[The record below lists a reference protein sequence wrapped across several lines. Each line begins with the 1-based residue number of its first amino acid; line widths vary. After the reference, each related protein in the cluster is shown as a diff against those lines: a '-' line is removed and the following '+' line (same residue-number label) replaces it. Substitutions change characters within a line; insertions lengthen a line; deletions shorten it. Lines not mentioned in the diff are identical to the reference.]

1 VENGRYVDVEIE
13 SNERA
18 STTMRDRIAMRL
30 SDSKESVQPRM
41 PSRLK
46 CDAGSVRASLAKRL
60 ISTKMF
66 GRGSSSGSGSGKA
79 AGGKTAVGSIS
90 VRASQRVVV
99 KAFVARHT
107 GPSGVANPGKS
118 IAQHVRYLARDG
130 VGYDG
135 TEAEFYGPE
144 GGLEREAVNDETSA
158 WAQDRHHFRLIISP
172 EQADKME
179 DLQGYVRDVMSDVAK
194 DLNEPALNWVAV
206 NHFDTDQPHAHVLIR
221 GVRAKGTALIIPRQ
235 IISHGIRG
243 RAEEHAQIL
252 LGDKSRSDAE
262 RQLYA
267 RTKANY
273 WTDIDARLSKLAQA
287 NEGVLA
293 ANELNR
299 HDTFGALARGRVI
312 HLERMGLASRAKEG
326 VLFAADMK
334 QRLDTLARSRDEIR
348 SYWDRERGNAFGQR
362 VQGRGGVSTTNMNRA
377 TATSVQTGT
386 LEIGSANDTP
396 SFNPTTNRLTT
407 ADIILAARANKTG
420 QIERLGSDVEAKLAA
435 RANHL
440 VNSGQGRVMGQ
451 GVALDATS
459 WRKLKD
465 NEINAAAREQLG
477 LSRGQI
483 SSQLSA
489 SEGKVV
495 GHIDTSLG
503 RHAIID
509 RGVSVVA
516 VLELAGAETTVGQ
529 VLGTGVGIGR

>member
-1 VENGRYVDVEIE
+1 VKNGRDIDAVNG

-18 STTMRDRIAMRL
+18 TTPLRERLTMRL
-30 SDSKESVQPRM
+30 SDSKETVQPRM

-46 CDAGSVRASLAKRL
+46 GDAGSVRASLAKRL
-60 ISTKMF
+60 INTKMF
-66 GRGSSSGSGSGKA
+66 GRGSSAGTGSGKPT
-79 AGGKTAVGSIS
+79 GGKTDVGSIS

-107 GPSGVANPGKS
+107 GPSSVANPGKS

-135 TEAEFYGPE
+135 TEAEFYGPN

-172 EQADKME
+172 EQADKMD
-179 DLQGYVRDVMSDVAK
+179 DLQGYVRDVISDVAK

-221 GVRAKGTALIIPRQ
+221 GVRAKGSALIIPRH

-273 WTDIDARLSKLAQA
+273 WTDIDARLSKLAQV

-312 HLERMGLASRAKEG
+312 HLERMGLATRAKEG
-326 VLFAADMK
+326 VIFATDMK
-334 QRLDTLARSRDEIR
+334 QRLDKLARSRDEIR
-348 SYWDRERGNAFGQR
+348 SYWDRERGHAFGQR
-362 VQGRGGVSTTNMNRA
+362 GQGQGRVSTTSMTRA
-377 TATSVQTGT
+377 TANPAQTET
-386 LEIGSANDTP
+386 LEIGSAKDNHSFDP
-396 SFNPTTNRLTT
+396 STNRLTT
-407 ADIILAARANKTG
+407 ADVILASRANTTG
-420 QIERLGSDVEAKLAA
+420 QIERLGSDVEAQLAA
-435 RANHL
+435 RASYL
-440 VNSGQGRVMGQ
+440 VKSGQGRVIGQ
-451 GVALDATS
+451 GVAFDATS

-477 LSRGQI
+477 LARGQI

-489 SEGKVV
+489 SEGKVL

-509 RGVSVVA
+509 RGVNVVA
-516 VLELAGAETTVGQ
+516 VSEIAGAEMSVGQ
-529 VLGTGVGIGR
+529 VLGASLGR

>member
-1 VENGRYVDVEIE
+1 VENGRDIDAINE
-13 SNERA
+13 SRESAPIPLRERLA
-18 STTMRDRIAMRL
+18 LRL
-30 SDSKESVQPRM
+30 SDSKETVQPRM

-46 CDAGSVRASLAKRL
+46 GDAGSVRASLAKRL
-60 ISTKMF
+60 INTKML
-66 GRGSSSGSGSGKA
+66 GRGSGSSMGSGKPT
-79 AGGKTAVGSIS
+79 GGKTAVGSIS

-135 TEAEFYGPE
+135 TEAEFYGQN

-194 DLNEPALNWVAV
+194 DLNEAALNWVAV

-221 GVRAKGTALIIPRQ
+221 GVRAKGSALIIPRQ

-252 LGDKSRSDAE
+252 LGDKSRSEAE

-273 WTDIDARLSKLAQA
+273 WTDIDARLSKLART

-312 HLERMGLASRAKEG
+312 HLERMGLATRAKEG
-326 VLFAADMK
+326 VIFAADMK

-348 SYWDRERGNAFGQR
+348 SYWDRERGKAFGAVEQAESKSKTANR
-362 VQGRGGVSTTNMNRA
+362 NHATVSQADVRSLVMDEA
-377 TATSVQTGT
+377 S
-386 LEIGSANDTP
+386 SAQNFDL
-396 SFNPTTNRLTT
+396 TTNRLTT

-420 QIERLGSDVEAKLAA
+420 QIERLGSNVEVQLAA
-435 RANHL
+435 RASYL
-440 VNSGQGRVMGQ
+440 VKSGLGRTMGQ
-451 GVALDATS
+451 GIAFDATS

-477 LSRGQI
+477 LARGQI
-483 SSQLSA
+483 ASQLSA
-489 SEGKVV
+489 SEGKVL

-509 RGVSVVA
+509 RGINIVA
-516 VLELAGAETTVGQ
+516 VRELAGAETTVGQ
-529 VLGTGVGIGR
+529 VLGAGVGIGR

>member
-1 VENGRYVDVEIE
+1 VENGRDIDAVT
-13 SNERA
+13 ERERLA
-18 STTMRDRIAMRL
+18 LRL
-30 SDSKESVQPRM
+30 SDSKETVQPRM

-46 CDAGSVRASLAKRL
+46 GDAGSVRGSLAKRL
-60 ISTKMF
+60 INTKMF
-66 GRGSSSGSGSGKA
+66 GRGSSSSTGSSKPR
-79 AGGKTAVGSIS
+79 GGKTAVGSIS

-135 TEAEFYGPE
+135 TEAEFYGPN
-144 GGLEREAVNDETSA
+144 GGVEREVINEETCA

-172 EQADKME
+172 EQADKMD

-221 GVRAKGTALIIPRQ
+221 GVRAKGSALIIPRQ
-235 IISHGIRG
+235 IISHRIRG

-312 HLERMGLASRAKEG
+312 HLERMGLATRAKEG
-326 VLFAADMK
+326 VIFAADMK

-348 SYWDRERGNAFGQR
+348 SYWDRERGHAFGQR
-362 VQGRGGVSTTNMNRA
+362 GQGRGSVGTTNMNRA

-396 SFNPTTNRLTT
+396 SFDPTTNRLTT

-440 VNSGQGRVMGQ
+440 VNSGQGLVMGQ
-451 GVALDATS
+451 GIAFDAPS

-483 SSQLSA
+483 ASQLSV
-489 SEGKVV
+489 SEGKVL

-503 RHAIID
+503 RHTIID
-509 RGVSVVA
+509 RGVNVVA
-516 VLELAGAETTVGQ
+516 VRELAGAEMLVGQ
-529 VLGTGVGIGR
+529 VLGASLGR

>member
-1 VENGRYVDVEIE
+1 LENGRDIDAVNG

-18 STTMRDRIAMRL
+18 AIPLRERLTMRL
-30 SDSKESVQPRM
+30 SDSKETVQPRM

-46 CDAGSVRASLAKRL
+46 GDAGSVRASLAKRL
-60 ISTKMF
+60 INAKMF
-66 GRGSSSGSGSGKA
+66 GRESSASAGAGKTTGS
-79 AGGKTAVGSIS
+79 KTAVGSIS

-135 TEAEFYGPE
+135 TEAEFYGPN

-221 GVRAKGTALIIPRQ
+221 GVRAKGSALIIPRQ

-273 WTDIDARLSKLAQA
+273 WTDIDARLSKLAET

-293 ANELNR
+293 ATELNR
-299 HDTFGALARGRVI
+299 HDTFGAIARGRVN
-312 HLERMGLASRAKEG
+312 HLERMGLVTRSKEG
-326 VLFAADMK
+326 VTFARDMK
-334 QRLDTLARSRDEIR
+334 QRLDELARSRDEIR

-362 VQGRGGVSTTNMNRA
+362 GQGRGGGGTKSMNHA
-377 TATSVQTGT
+377 TATSVQKGT
-386 LEIGSANDTP
+386 FEIGSVNDTP
-396 SFNPTTNRLTT
+396 KFDPTTNRLTA
-407 ADIILAARANKTG
+407 ADIILAARANRTG
-420 QIERLGSDVEAKLAA
+420 QIERLDSDVEAQLAA
-435 RANHL
+435 RAAHL
-440 VNSGQGRVMGQ
+440 VKSGQGRVMGQ
-451 GVALDATS
+451 GISFDAAS

-465 NEINAAAREQLG
+465 HEINAAAREQLG
-477 LSRGQI
+477 LARGQI
-483 SSQLSA
+483 ASQLSA
-489 SEGKVV
+489 SEGKVL

-509 RGVSVVA
+509 RGVNVVA
-516 VLELAGAETTVGQ
+516 VSEIAGAEMSVGQ
-529 VLGTGVGIGR
+529 VLGASLGR